1 MNIGKGTGLL
11 ISLLVIALSGFILL
25 LTGIWY
31 AVIVAGLIGGLL
43 VRKGYAVSVLSS
55 FVGGLVSVGILLLT
69 LPTTY
74 LMPTMDEVA
83 SISGIGVTLLL
94 ALMFIITG
102 LLALS
107 GSLIGTFFVYAIGG
121 GRANPP
127 R

>member
-1 MNIGKGTGLL
+1 MKIGKGAGFL
-11 ISLLVIALSGFILL
+11 ISFLIIAVSGFILL

-31 AVIVAGLIGGLL
+31 AVILAGLIGALL

-83 SISGIGVTLLL
+83 SISGIGATLLL

-107 GSLIGTFFVYAIGG
+107 GSLIGTFIVYAITGG
-121 GRANPP
+121 HASLP
-127 R
+127 

>member
-1 MNIGKGTGLL
+1 
-11 ISLLVIALSGFILL
+11 L

-31 AVIVAGLIGGLL
+31 AVIAAGLIGALL

-83 SISGIGVTLLL
+83 SISGIGATLLL

-107 GSLIGTFFVYAIGG
+107 GSLIGTFIVHAIT
-121 GRANPP
+121 GRHASPS
-127 R
+127 